1 MRRLL
6 IQSLVFQKSRS
17 LLAILTVVMVSLA
30 PAYLKQSIW
39 KIQTSQANANQAAAL
54 FSSDDPQSVFS
65 ADPKDAWNRIFQ
77 LLFTRTV
84 KARLSSE
91 FKKGAP
97 FSRAE
102 GMGVPALRIST
113 RVFAQTEIGDRA
125 IEPLYPSF
133 LTASGAL
140 QVLTE
145 PRCSQLKQALT
156 DALNERAT
164 RPPVARALMQSDVW
178 AAYDILFERHNF
190 GTSNDKQISE
200 RKEELLSLLGR
211 FIRKLA
217 LTRKEIESLPNNYS
231 AAVTAKHLPDLFT
244 AQSGWMEIQ
253 LLPAR
258 LHDYAANFRRAARVF
273 IKPRG
278 TQHDKTSLPES
289 LKGNQDIAAKVDAV
303 ALAVEDLLID
313 SNGKVVPS
321 PIINEV
327 QFRNFFKD
335 QKAALIRAEI
345 RHYEMSRRL
354 LLTNPST
361 GGFVEYEEG
370 SPAYLAASGNDYG
383 FATPSSPEGSPV
395 RIRLRTRCAQCHFE
409 PLVNLMTFSVHD
421 FQPLPPVTVFKPGNN
436 ERALL
441 VARRKQERDDFK
453 SLQQQMIP

>member
-6 IQSLVFQKSRS
+6 IQSPVFEKSRS
-17 LLAILTVVMVSLA
+17 LLAILTAVIITLGSA
-30 PAYLKQSIW
+30 CLKQSIW
-39 KIQTSQANANQAAAL
+39 KIQTSPANHSQATAL
-54 FSSDDPQSVFS
+54 FSSDDPQSVYA
-65 ADPKDAWNRIFQ
+65 ADLKDSWNRIFQ

-91 FKKGAP
+91 FKEGAP
-97 FSRAE
+97 FTRAE
-102 GMGVPALRIST
+102 GMGVPALQIST
-113 RVFAQTEIGDRA
+113 RVFAQAEIGDRA

-133 LTASGAL
+133 FTASGAL

-145 PRCSQLKQALT
+145 PRYSQLKQALN
-156 DALNERAT
+156 DALNERAL
-164 RPPVARALMQSDVW
+164 RPPVARALMQSDAW
-178 AAYDILFERHNF
+178 AAYDTLFERHNL

-200 RKEELLSLLGR
+200 KKEELLLLLSR
-211 FIRKLA
+211 FVRKLA
-217 LTRKEIESLPNNYS
+217 LTPQEIESLPNNYS
-231 AAVTAKHLPDLFT
+231 ARVTAKHLPDLFT

-253 LLPAR
+253 ILPDR
-258 LHDYAANFRRAARVF
+258 LHDYAANFRRASRVF

-278 TQHDKTSLPES
+278 THHDKTNFLES

-313 SNGKVVPS
+313 SKGKVVPS

-361 GGFVEYEEG
+361 GGFVEFDEE
-370 SPAYLAASGNDYG
+370 SPVYLAVAGNDYG
-383 FATPSSPEGSPV
+383 FATSSSPEGSPV
-395 RIRLRTRCAQCHFE
+395 IIRLRTRCAQCHGE
-409 PLVNLMTFSVHD
+409 STAHLMTFSVHD
-421 FQPLPPVTVFKPGNN
+421 FSPLPPVTVFKPGNN
-436 ERALL
+436 ERALF
-441 VARRKQERDDFK
+441 VAGRKRDRDDFK